1 MRGTFQ
7 DPQEVPEIAHSNKSH
22 MYFFFPHTYI
32 LPIKFNLQFRH
43 SNRLKTIDNKQNN
56 YNMIQLTL
64 KNMDLNFAVPLMCG
78 YFSIINSIVLYI
90 CGWLTLWLQR
100 NPSGHR
106 SCVELIQKASCT
118 PAGSLETR
126 IHETPGPGRCCF
138 TSHSGH
144 EDLELLS
151 LPLADR

>member
-7 DPQEVPEIAHSNKSH
+7 DPQEVPEIAHSNKSY

-100 NPSGHR
+100 NPGYEEQTIK
-106 SCVELIQKASCT
+106 CKLMAVLFK
-118 PAGSLETR
+118 
-126 IHETPGPGRCCF
+126 
-138 TSHSGH
+138 SHLYCN
-144 EDLELLS
+144 ENFQYDLS
-151 LPLADR
+151 LSQNILLYYIHPSCGDMRW